1 MKILTLIAA
10 LPFMAAPVMEAPV
23 MAAPRMKT
31 KITRPIKIKKNLT
44 GIKIKGDNFYVDGKK
59 TQFAG
64 NHTWNNVQPIGGK
77 TVGMNRVTGN
87 WTRLWTIE
95 TRGADFAATKWGSNT
110 PGVQR
115 VGSVPWKNDGSL
127 KNSYYTRLENTI
139 KKADK
144 KGLTVSISL
153 FEGSIQGFD
162 GAWENHPFNGLKD
175 GPSIPHDIHTKGE
188 WNKYQRAH
196 VKRVAEIASKY
207 DNVMAEVGN
216 ELNSASTKWFQPKVV
231 EWWNKFTDKYSD
243 VDKYIGVSYAT
254 GIRGEQHW
262 MKRTGADF
270 VIPSVGYGASPA
282 LRVPGFKGPQILDT
296 DHGWALHSNVG
307 GIKEAWDSGKSVW
320 LMDGFEGSVLKNQ
333 DSLVPDRNFIN
344 GVTD

>member
-1 MKILTLIAA
+1 MS
-10 LPFMAAPVMEAPV
+10 
-23 MAAPRMKT
+23 KT
-31 KITRPIKIKKNLT
+31 KIDKVS
-44 GIKIKGDNFYVDGKK
+44 GIRIKGDDFYVDGKK

-77 TVGMNRVTGN
+77 TVGMDRVTGN

-95 TRGADFAATKWGSNT
+95 TRGADFAASKWGSNT

-115 VGSVPWKNDGSL
+115 VGSVPWKDDGSL
-127 KNSYYTRLENTI
+127 KDSYYTRLENTI

-144 KGLTVSISL
+144 EGLTVSICL
-153 FEGSIQGFD
+153 FEGSIQGF
-162 GAWENHPFNGLKD
+162 GSAWDNHPFNGLKN
-175 GPSIPHDIHTKGE
+175 GPSIPQDIHTKGE

-196 VKRVAEIASKY
+196 VKRVAQIASKY

-216 ELNSASTKWFQPKVV
+216 ELNASSTKWFQSKVV
-231 EWWNKFTDKYSD
+231 EWWNKFSDKYSD

-254 GIRGEQHW
+254 GVRGAQYW
-262 MKRTGADF
+262 MKGTGADF

-296 DHGWALHSNVG
+296 DHGWALNSNVG
-307 GIKEAWDSGKSVW
+307 GIREAWNSGKSVW
-320 LMDGFEGSVLKNQ
+320 LMDGFEGSVLRNQ
-333 DSLVPDRNFIN
+333 ASLVPDRNFIN
-344 GVTD
+344 SVV